1 MKEKKTKAEV
11 IIELNTQEAL
21 SKLSDMRVDL
31 ELADKPNIRKAQYTK
46 DNQQSRY
53 ANPSASS
60 NSPVKRTQ
68 PEEIRSSKPA
78 RKASVKVNS
87 VEAHITNQFS

>member
-1 MKEKKTKAEV
+1 MKEKKAKAEV
-11 IIELNTQEAL
+11 IIELTTQEAL

-31 ELADKPNIRKAQYTK
+31 ELADKPNIRKAQYTR

-53 ANPSASS
+53 ANPVASS

-68 PEEIRSSKPA
+68 PEELLSSKPA
-78 RKASVKVNS
+78 RKAIVKVNN
-87 VEAHITNQFS
+87 VEARITNQFS